1 MIEEIKAAAF
11 KAEIEKAQQKMHGYK
26 KEIEKF
32 ASMLEKSLTPS
43 QKVARS
49 QTRLVNRGGRRLNI
63 SLQPDAAQAL
73 QELLDA
79 GYGTNRARTAAAV
92 IDRALVEAR
101 GRIKKAK
108 PPPATL

>member
-1 MIEEIKAAAF
+1 MMIER
-11 KAEIEKAQQKMHGYK
+11 
-26 KEIEKF
+26 
-32 ASMLEKSLTPS
+32 SMIEKSLTPS

-73 QELLDA
+73 QELVDA